1 MKVIDLINMI
11 NNKEDLPEKMIINKI
26 EFHSNV
32 FKTMIYEKDCN
43 TNIWMAIQL
52 NHIDLDDYVKIM
64 EVELIEDEIDI
75 DNIKELEEITEQYV
89 VPIRVNRNKINELV
103 QALKQLNK
111 EIKSIKEK

>member
-32 FKTMIYEKDCN
+32 FKTMIYEEDCN

-64 EVELIEDEIDI
+64 QVELIEDEIDI
-75 DNIKELEEITEQYV
+75 DEYGSEELYDWKDVRDIAF
-89 VPIRVNRNKINELV
+89 KMNELV
-103 QALKQLNK
+103 QAVKQLNK
-111 EIKSIKEK
+111 EVKSIKEK